1 MFFKSFVGRVYTKS
15 NNKKRDFDM
24 SGASWSGEIAAAVAP
39 GFPTPFVGIVGMA
52 AVFCGF
58 LVGLSKAGLPGA
70 GIVVVPIMA
79 GIMPARESVG
89 FLLPILIVGDV
100 FAIVYWR
107 RHVDWRQ
114 LFRLFPCTFLG
125 VGGGYFALRAITSRQ
140 LLPVIG
146 AIVLSMIALKWWNS
160 ARAEKGIEIPRSL
173 WLASVTGTV
182 AGATSMMANAAGPI
196 IVIYLLSM
204 GMEKRNL
211 IGTSAWFF
219 FVLNLFKTPFGGNL
233 DLITMESLKANCLFV
248 PVILIGGI
256 CGVFLAQRIP
266 QKQFNLVVELIAA
279 GTALCL
285 CVKGL
290 M

>member
-1 MFFKSFVGRVYTKS
+1 MTEPHAWILQSCGETTLS
-15 NNKKRDFDM
+15 
-24 SGASWSGEIAAAVAP
+24 ASS
-39 GFPTPFVGIVGMA
+39 GFPIPFVGIVGLLA
-52 AVFCGF
+52 LFCAF

-89 FLLPILIVGDV
+89 FLLPILIAGDV

-114 LFRLFPCTFLG
+114 LIRLLPATFLG
-125 VGGGYFALRAITSRQ
+125 VGAGYFCLRAITSRQ

-146 AIVLSMIALKWWNS
+146 VTVLAMIGLKWWNNGRA
-160 ARAEKGIEIPRSL
+160 ARGVEIPRSH
-173 WLASVTGTV
+173 WLASIIGVV

-196 IVIYLLSM
+196 IVIYLLAM
-204 GMEKRNL
+204 GMEKRQL

-219 FVLNLFKTPFGGNL
+219 FVLNVFKTPFGGNL
-233 DLITMESLKANCLFV
+233 DLITLESLEANLLFV
-248 PVILIGGI
+248 PAIIVGGI
-256 CGVFLAQRIP
+256 IGVAIAHRIP

-279 GTALCL
+279 GTAVYLCL
-285 CVKGL
+285 KGIL
-290 M
+290 